1 MSSPQHSAPPA
12 RPRIRKAHSDEHEY
26 SAPSAP
32 SHSAAHDR
40 STYYEYIARH
50 GDENRATGASAPHV
64 GEAYSGGAPNSSGPH
79 HSAPHSYAPHA
90 SGPHGAGGIGS
101 PPHAGAPPVGTP
113 HGGAAH
119 SGSPHGP
126 TAPGSPVAFGSP
138 GAPASS
144 SAPGAP
150 VSFRLRGL
158 LAGVVVLAV
167 VVAVTI
173 VLGAVFLGPDRGMQA
188 TDARS
193 SAPSAG
199 AGEASPDTAS
209 EATAGE
215 QLTAE
220 VDEGTRIA
228 QDRLAEQWV
237 VQLSAKK
244 PGLEADGKTWAEED
258 ILAEYTENQ
267 RRHPEAILLWSGDWT
282 SFRLSDFWV
291 TVLAEPY
298 DTPEEALETCRD
310 LGLDRDNCFA
320 KKLSTSE
327 GPDGTTLLND

>member
-1 MSSPQHSAPPA
+1 
-12 RPRIRKAHSDEHEY
+12 
-26 SAPSAP
+26 
-32 SHSAAHDR
+32 
-40 STYYEYIARH
+40 
-50 GDENRATGASAPHV
+50 
-64 GEAYSGGAPNSSGPH
+64 
-79 HSAPHSYAPHA
+79 
-90 SGPHGAGGIGS
+90 
-101 PPHAGAPPVGTP
+101 
-113 HGGAAH
+113 
-119 SGSPHGP
+119 
-126 TAPGSPVAFGSP
+126 
-138 GAPASS
+138 
-144 SAPGAP
+144 
-150 VSFRLRGL
+150 
-158 LAGVVVLAV
+158 VLAV

-188 TDARS
+188 TDAQS

-199 AGEASPDTAS
+199 SGEASPDTAS

-220 VDEGTRIA
+220 VDEGTLIA

-244 PGLEADGKTWAEED
+244 PGLEANGRTWAEED

-298 DTPEEALETCRD
+298 DTPEEALETCRN

-327 GPDGTTLLND
+327 GPDGTRLLND